1 MKAIHLF
8 VATCV
13 PNPIPVIRGRI
24 SCLLGEGECCYRLT
38 DVRQALCGKSM
49 CVCVCVCVHWKV
61 YIYGW

>member
-24 SCLLGEGECCYRLT
+24 SCLLGEGERGTVLLSIDRRPT
-38 DVRQALCGKSM
+38 SV
-49 CVCVCVCVHWKV
+49 VW
-61 YIYGW
+61 